1 MFEIYL
7 VALGF
12 GGTLLVA
19 SLFLGGHHGGDHG
32 AEHSGDEHGAAGDVL
47 AFLPVTS
54 LRFWTF
60 FLGFGGAVGA
70 TLTALG
76 SAGPVAIAIVAGV
89 VGWVTGAA
97 AVATLRALRTRAVD
111 STTSAGELAGATA
124 EVLVA
129 VARGEVGK
137 VRVEA
142 KGRQQDFLAETDDDA
157 PLPAGSRVFVVGPA
171 AEGRV
176 AVTKELA

>member
-1 MFEIYL
+1 MIELYL
-7 VALGF
+7 AALAF
-12 GGTLLVA
+12 GGTLLAA
-19 SLFLGGHHGGDHG
+19 SLILGAKHHDHDGGTADDG
-32 AEHSGDEHGAAGDVL
+32 SFDVM
-47 AFLPVTS
+47 AWVPVTS